1 MGARSYVQ
9 ASRLRRAETV
19 DVPQAAQLLENSR
32 PLAALK
38 KLREVEKYA
47 PSSLALI
54 RLKEE
59 IVTLPSTINTTPQ
72 GAEIYATDYADP
84 SAADFAHWEH
94 LGRSPVKTDQLPRD
108 GFSRIRIIKDGY
120 EPVEVTSSV
129 LRRLNVQ
136 LHTKEDTPPGMVWIP
151 VEESTPLTVLGV
163 QLPLV
168 QKIPAIWMDRYEVT
182 NRQFKEFVDK
192 GGYQRP
198 ELWKERFVK
207 DGKVLQFEEAMQD
220 FRDATGK
227 PGPSTWDGSYP
238 DGAADLPVGGVSW
251 YEASAYAEFA
261 HKKLPTVY
269 HWYIAAGIGIT
280 SQIIPWSNF
289 GLKGPVAGGTTLGL
303 GPYGNYDMAGNVKEW
318 TVNSSG
324 DKRFILGG
332 GWNEP
337 SYMFQNGDAR
347 SPWDREETFGFRCAL
362 SVSPIPEALN
372 GTVVKVER
380 NRTGEP
386 PVDDH
391 TFDIYMKSLTYDK
404 TDLKVQQGPVTDA
417 PRWREEDVSFQAAY
431 GKERVIL
438 HLFLPRD
445 ASPPYQAVFFSA
457 GNNMRFAK
465 TPEEVWTRLTDWIVK
480 SGRAVVLPAYAG
492 TLDRG
497 PTYPPVP
504 PGKDRELQIESILDV
519 SRSIDYL
526 ETRKDIDTSRLAF
539 AGVSFGSGL
548 GLRVVTAEPRFKAAV
563 LLSLGYSPATA
574 LPDVDSWNYAPRVKV
589 PVLMLSGEDDS
600 MAPMKSSQIPMFN
613 ALGTSKKEYHHYP
626 GGHVDYINREEVIK
640 EALKWLNNNLGDVNL
655 RP

>member
-1 MGARSYVQ
+1 
-9 ASRLRRAETV
+9 
-19 DVPQAAQLLENSR
+19 
-32 PLAALK
+32 
-38 KLREVEKYA
+38 
-47 PSSLALI
+47 
-54 RLKEE
+54 
-59 IVTLPSTINTTPQ
+59 
-72 GAEIYATDYADP
+72 
-84 SAADFAHWEH
+84 
-94 LGRSPVKTDQLPRD
+94 
-108 GFSRIRIIKDGY
+108 
-120 EPVEVTSSV
+120 
-129 LRRLNVQ
+129 
-136 LHTKEDTPPGMVWIP
+136 MVWIP
-151 VEESTPLTVLGV
+151 VAESTPLTVLGV
-163 QLPLV
+163 RLPPV
-168 QKIPAIWMDRYEVT
+168 QKIPAVWMDRYEVT
-182 NRQFKEFVDK
+182 NRQFKEFVDH

-207 DGKVLQFEEAMQD
+207 DGKVLQWDEAMKD

-251 YEASAYAEFA
+251 YEASAYAEFV

-289 GLKGPVAGGTTLGL
+289 GLKGPVAAGTTLGL

-318 TVNSSG
+318 TVNSS
-324 DKRFILGG
+324 DQKRFILGG

-337 SYMFQNGDAR
+337 SYMFQQGDAR
-347 SPWDREETFGFRCAL
+347 SPWDREETFGFRCAFP
-362 SVSPIPEALN
+362 VSPIPESMN
-372 GTVVKVER
+372 GVVVKKER

-391 TFDIYMKSLTYDK
+391 TFDIYMKSLSYDK
-404 TDLKVQQGPVTDA
+404 NDLKVQQGPVTDA
-417 PRWREEDVSFQAAY
+417 PRWRREDVSFQAAY
-431 GKERVIL
+431 GNERVIL

-497 PTYPPVP
+497 PTNPPVLP
-504 PGKDRELQIESILDV
+504 VRERELQIQSLMDI
-519 SRSIDYL
+519 SRTIDYL
-526 ETRKDIDTSRLAF
+526 ATRKDFDTSKIAF

-548 GLRVVTAEPRFKAAV
+548 GLRAVTVEPRFKAAV
-563 LLSLGYSPATA
+563 LVSLGYTPAGG
-574 LPDVDSWNYAPRVKV
+574 LPEVDSWNYAPRVRV

-600 MAPMKSSQIPMFN
+600 MAPMRTSQIPMFN